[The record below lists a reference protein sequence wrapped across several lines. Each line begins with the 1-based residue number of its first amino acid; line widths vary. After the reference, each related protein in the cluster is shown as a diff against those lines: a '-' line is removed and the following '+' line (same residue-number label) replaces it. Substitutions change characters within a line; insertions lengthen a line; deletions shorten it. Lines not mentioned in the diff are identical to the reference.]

1 MKIETKKVWEKK
13 SLEERGD
20 ESLKAKIR
28 KDSRLK
34 MSREIGKFEKRKIAS
49 TA

>member
-13 SLEERGD
+13 SLGERGH

-28 KDSRLK
+28 KNRKLK

-49 TA
+49 AG